1 MKTNRI
7 CRECMGSES
16 RVLRPTTIYCVLPA
30 VMITN
35 QKKSDE
41 FPVPQGLTG
50 ATAAVARARAEEAA
64 RCPDRTP
71 GGRNGLPPRPFPS
84 LRRSVTALQPAIQ
97 LAGAT
102 ERRDSPDPS

>member
-30 VMITN
+30 VLITN

-41 FPVPQGLTG
+41 FPVPQGLMAVTD
-50 ATAAVARARAEEAA
+50 AAGRAGAEEVA
-64 RCPDRTP
+64 RCPDRTRAA
-71 GGRNGLPPRPFPS
+71 RNGLPLRPFPS
-84 LRRSVTALQPAIQ
+84 LRRSVTAPQPAIR
-97 LAGAT
+97 L
-102 ERRDSPDPS
+102 